1 MKVSE
6 LRNLNKEELL
16 IRLKDLRKK
25 LMELNFQKST
35 GNIEKPHLFKQIK
48 RDIARILT
56 IINTKEKN
64 SE

>member
-1 MKVSE
+1 
-6 LRNLNKEELL
+6 
-16 IRLKDLRKK
+16 
-25 LMELNFQKST
+25 MELNFQKST

-56 IINTKEKN
+56 IMNTKEKN